1 MKHISLTLTLAAAL
15 ATAGLNAQNTTAPAT
30 QEQRV
35 SEQSLKLAKEL
46 GLDQDQTERMAKADR
61 VYSDNMA
68 ALRAITNDR
77 ETLRLKGE
85 SLRIEHDRMLQDI
98 LSPEQFARL
107 NELRQAKAQEGQQK
121 LGTAKPLPAE

>member
-1 MKHISLTLTLAAAL
+1 MKHISLTLTLVAAL
-15 ATAGLNAQNTTAPAT
+15 ATSGLYAQSTPAPAT

-35 SEQSLKLAKEL
+35 SEHSLKLAKEL

-61 VYSDNMA
+61 AYADNMA

-77 ETLRLKGE
+77 EVLRLKGE
-85 SLRIEHDRMLQDI
+85 SLRVEHDRMLQDI

-121 LGTAKPLPAE
+121 MSTAKPMPAE